1 MERKEKRYVFAVLE
15 GTLNY
20 CNVQIKFNVSYEILA
35 RRECSNCKPYYEI
48 CLEISNIDMLENIFY
63 DIQNALKLPEN
74 KPGINSLEWL
84 YQFLAPY
91 YEFPKNVETDHY
103 KVEYIPKKVIP
114 AKEII
119 ATILR
124 DIMFDKI

>member
-1 MERKEKRYVFAVLE
+1 MEKKEKRYVFAVLE

-20 CNVQIKFNVSYEILA
+20 CNVQIKFGVTYEILA
-35 RRECSNCKPYYEI
+35 RRECSSCNPYYEI
-48 CLEISNIDMLENIFY
+48 RLEISNTDLLGNIFY
-63 DIQNALKLPEN
+63 NIRESLKLPEN
-74 KPGINSLEWL
+74 KPGISSLEWL

-91 YEFPKNVETDHY
+91 YEFPKEVEADHY
-103 KVEYIPKKVIP
+103 KVEYKLIKVVP
-114 AKEII
+114 AKEIV